1 MFLSE
6 KAKEAVLTNR
16 DLRMDIGK
24 ELSRSEDRVRRLAQA
39 NDRNND
45 LTKYR
50 VVLIIQEGTKMAV
63 EDILVNEK
71 PELQSKLTN

>member
-6 KAKEAVLTNR
+6 KATEAILTNR

-24 ELSRSEDRVRRLAQA
+24 EISRSEDRVRRIAQS

-45 LTKYR
+45 LTKYS
-50 VVLIIQEGTKMAV
+50 VVMIIQEETKMAV
-63 EDILVNEK
+63 EDILVNEQ
-71 PELQSKLTN
+71 PVLQK

>member
-71 PELQSKLTN
+71 PVLQK